1 MKPKLNDFITKSV
14 AIASNKEVDT
24 LLAWGMRSNAF
35 ADHLIENGFEK
46 VYVIEKVQSF
56 PQLCSTVLSNL

>member
-1 MKPKLNDFITKSV
+1 
-14 AIASNKEVDT
+14 
-24 LLAWGMRSNAF
+24 MRSNAF